1 MFETVTFTGAR
12 DITESEALRVIQA
25 VFALPEH
32 TRIISGG
39 ALGVDTVAALA
50 VVMSQTHRMLHVVLP
65 CTTEPRD
72 VGWLEA
78 ASTWERMPPGT
89 TFKQR
94 DARMVE
100 VGDRVIAFPLYPEND
115 PRSKRSG
122 TWMTVRLANRAGKP
136 VKIHVLREIQ

>member
-1 MFETVTFTGAR
+1 
-12 DITESEALRVIQA
+12 
-25 VFALPEH
+25 
-32 TRIISGG
+32 
-39 ALGVDTVAALA
+39 
-50 VVMSQTHRMLHVVLP
+50 
-65 CTTEPRD
+65 
-72 VGWLEA
+72 
-78 ASTWERMPPGT
+78 MPPGT

-136 VKIHVLREIQ
+136 VKIHVLRETQ